1 MFLSTELVKNATF
14 LERMQHMDSLSSRF
28 CGKTCEV
35 WGLSSKYFPGKF
47 MPENTDGYLCFMGI
61 SPEKLK
67 TSYGHVHFI
76 EFGHEPLPETEY
88 EDDVGLLDH
97 MCLIYG
103 EKISRE
109 EHDSDENIVYVY
121 PKVIKEQDVDYWLEI
136 AENNWGIKDRNGLN
150 EFIEDNELEDH
161 VDWQMLYDNLPKIYY
176 PSERVYSDYES
187 ESESEIEEGEIIS
200 DDESENYS
208 ETETETDS
216 DSDSE
221 TSTDIEPPSKRRKY
235 VDYSDTESEIDE
247 T

>member
-28 CGKTCEV
+28 CGKACEV
-35 WGLSSKYFPGKF
+35 WGLSSKYFPDKF
-47 MPENTDGYLCFMGI
+47 MPEKTDGYLCFMGI

-76 EFGHEPLPETEY
+76 EFGHEPLPDTEY
-88 EDDVGLLDH
+88 EDEVGLLDH

-103 EKISRE
+103 EKISHE

-121 PKVIKEQDVDYWLEI
+121 PKVIKEHDVDYWLEI

-161 VDWQMLYDNLPKIYY
+161 VDWQVLYDNLPKIYY

-200 DDESENYS
+200 DDEPENYG
-208 ETETETDS
+208 ETETDS
-216 DSDSE
+216 DSESY
-221 TSTDIEPPSKRRKY
+221 TDIEPPSKRRKY
-235 VDYSDTESEIDE
+235 VDYSDTESESDE
-247 T
+247 A

>member
-1 MFLSTELVKNATF
+1 
-14 LERMQHMDSLSSRF
+14 
-28 CGKTCEV
+28 
-35 WGLSSKYFPGKF
+35 

-88 EDDVGLLDH
+88 EDEVGLLDH
-97 MCLIYG
+97 MYLIYG

-121 PKVIKEQDVDYWLEI
+121 PKVIKEHDVDYWLEI

-187 ESESEIEEGEIIS
+187 ESESESEIEEGEIIS
-200 DDESENYS
+200 DDESESCS

-221 TSTDIEPPSKRRKY
+221 TSTDI
-235 VDYSDTESEIDE
+235 
-247 T
+247 

>member
-28 CGKTCEV
+28 CGKKCEV
-35 WGLSSKYFPGKF
+35 WGLSSKYFPDKF
-47 MPENTDGYLCFMGI
+47 VPENMDGYLCFMGI

-76 EFGHEPLPETEY
+76 EFGHEPLPDTDY
-88 EDDVGLLDH
+88 DDELGILDH

-121 PKVIKEQDVDYWLEI
+121 PKIIKEHDIDYWLEI
-136 AENNWGIKDRNGLN
+136 AESSWGIKDRNGLN
-150 EFIEDNELEDH
+150 EFIEDNELDGY
-161 VDWQMLYDNLPKIYY
+161 VDWKVLYDNLPKIYY

-187 ESESEIEEGEIIS
+187 ESETESEIEEGEIVS
-200 DDESENYS
+200 DDEPENYG
-208 ETETETDS
+208 ETETDS
-216 DSDSE
+216 DSDS
-221 TSTDIEPPSKRRKY
+221 STEIEPPSKRRKY
-235 VDYSDTESEIDE
+235 VAYSDTESEVEE

>member
-1 MFLSTELVKNATF
+1 
-14 LERMQHMDSLSSRF
+14 
-28 CGKTCEV
+28 V
-35 WGLSSKYFPGKF
+35 WGLSSKYFPDKF

-76 EFGHEPLPETEY
+76 EFGHEPLPDTEY
-88 EDDVGLLDH
+88 EDEVGLLDH
-97 MCLIYG
+97 MYLIYG

-121 PKVIKEQDVDYWLEI
+121 PKVIKEHDVDYWLEI

-161 VDWQMLYDNLPKIYY
+161 VDWRVLYDNLPKIYY

-187 ESESEIEEGEIIS
+187 ESESEIEEGEIVS

-208 ETETETDS
+208 ETETETET

-221 TSTDIEPPSKRRKY
+221 SSTDIEPPSKRRKY

>member
-28 CGKTCEV
+28 CGKNCEV
-35 WGLSSKYFPGKF
+35 WGLSSKYFPDKF
-47 MPENTDGYLCFMGI
+47 VPENMDGYLCFMGI

-76 EFGHEPLPETEY
+76 EFGHEPLPETDY
-88 EDDVGLLDH
+88 DDELGILDH

-121 PKVIKEQDVDYWLEI
+121 PKIIKEHDIDYWLEI
-136 AENNWGIKDRNGLN
+136 AENSWGIKDRNGLN
-150 EFIEDNELEDH
+150 EFLEDNELEDH
-161 VDWQMLYDNLPKIYY
+161 VDWQVLYDNLPKIYY

-187 ESESEIEEGEIIS
+187 ESEIEEGEIVS
-200 DDESENYS
+200 DDEPENYGET

-216 DSDSE
+216 DSES
-221 TSTDIEPPSKRRKY
+221 STEIEPPSKRRRY
-235 VDYSDTESEIDE
+235 VAYSDTESEVEE

>member
-35 WGLSSKYFPGKF
+35 WGLSSKYFPDKF
-47 MPENTDGYLCFMGI
+47 IPENTDGYLCFMGI

-88 EDDVGLLDH
+88 EDEVGLLDH

-109 EHDSDENIVYVY
+109 EHDSDENVIYVY
-121 PKVIKEQDVDYWLEI
+121 PKTIKECDVDYWLEI
-136 AENNWGIKDRNGLN
+136 SEHNWGIKDRTALIQ
-150 EFIEDNELEDH
+150 FIEDNELDGH
-161 VDWQMLYDNLPKIYY
+161 VDWDVLYDNLPKIYY

-187 ESESEIEEGEIIS
+187 ESESESESDIEEGEIVS
-200 DDESENYS
+200 DDEPENYG
-208 ETETETDS
+208 E
-216 DSDSE
+216 SDSE
-221 TSTDIEPPSKRRKY
+221 SSTDIEPPSKRRKY
-235 VDYSDTESEIDE
+235 VDYSDTESESDE
-247 T
+247 A

>member
-28 CGKTCEV
+28 CGKACEV
-35 WGLSSKYFPGKF
+35 WGLSSKYFPDKF
-47 MPENTDGYLCFMGI
+47 IPENTDGYLCFMGI
-61 SPEKLK
+61 CPEKLK

-88 EDDVGLLDH
+88 EDEFGLLDH

-121 PKVIKEQDVDYWLEI
+121 PKMIKEQDVDYWIEI
-136 AENNWGIKDRNGLN
+136 AETSWGIKDRNGLN
-150 EFIEDNELEDH
+150 EFIENNELEDH
-161 VDWQMLYDNLPKIYY
+161 VDWEVLYDNLPTIYY

-187 ESESEIEEGEIIS
+187 ETESETEEGEIVS
-200 DDESENYS
+200 DDEPENYG
-208 ETETETDS
+208 ES
-216 DSDSE
+216 DSDS
-221 TSTDIEPPSKRRKY
+221 STEVEPPSKRRKY
-235 VDYSDTESEIDE
+235 VAYSDTESEVE
-247 T
+247 EA